1 MDEKL
6 KARLHIVYGI
16 ALVLAGIGLFY
27 RIPQVMPKITQ
38 LAQFETASGFIYF
51 CLYVMAI
58 ALIFGGG
65 RKIYTCYKILS
76 RGNPGD

>member
-27 RIPQVMPKITQ
+27 RIPP
-38 LAQFETASGFIYF
+38 
-51 CLYVMAI
+51 
-58 ALIFGGG
+58 
-65 RKIYTCYKILS
+65 
-76 RGNPGD
+76 

>member
-1 MDEKL
+1 
-6 KARLHIVYGI
+6 
-16 ALVLAGIGLFY
+16 
-27 RIPQVMPKITQ
+27 MPKITQ